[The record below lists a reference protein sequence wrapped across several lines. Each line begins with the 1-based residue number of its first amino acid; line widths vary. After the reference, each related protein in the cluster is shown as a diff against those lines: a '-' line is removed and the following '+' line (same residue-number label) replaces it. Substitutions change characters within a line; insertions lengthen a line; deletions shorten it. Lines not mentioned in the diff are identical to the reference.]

1 LGNEGHRSLL
11 DVTGHLAQHQGD
23 KEAGCQSLLVGRHV
37 KTKLG
42 IPGLHEAKHHEQ
54 KKQHGFQQISKVT
67 CGDSDWLNKHIIII
81 IVIADNGVDMFIDS
95 PPTTLKKNKGVRCVK
110 MLRLHVGEEGDIAQ
124 ALLSGIVA

>member
-1 LGNEGHRSLL
+1 MGNEGHRSLL

-42 IPGLHEAKHHEQ
+42 IPGLHEAKHHE
-54 KKQHGFQQISKVT
+54 
-67 CGDSDWLNKHIIII
+67 HIIII
-81 IVIADNGVDMFIDS
+81 IVIADNGVDMSIDS